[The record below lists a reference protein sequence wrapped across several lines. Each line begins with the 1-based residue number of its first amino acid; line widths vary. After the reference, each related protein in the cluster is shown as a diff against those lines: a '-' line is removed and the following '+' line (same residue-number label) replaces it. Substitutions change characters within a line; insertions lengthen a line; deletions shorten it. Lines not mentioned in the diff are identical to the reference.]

1 MLQQQVTPGP
11 NRERLTGPAG
21 GTRLWPAAVSWGAQ
35 LGVAAILAQTLYFK
49 FTYAPETQVIFADR
63 GGRPAATAV
72 GIVELVCVALLL
84 IPRTAAVG
92 AVLSLLVIGGAL
104 FTHLTSL
111 GIAIKDPAT
120 GESDGGLLF
129 GLAVAVAVGSL
140 VVLALRWRQL
150 PFVGR
155 FVSIS

>member
-1 MLQQQVTPGP
+1 MLQQQVTPEP
-11 NRERLTGPAG
+11 NRASPTGPTG
-21 GTRLWPAAVSWGAQ
+21 GMRFWPAAVSWGAQ

-49 FTYAPETQVIFADR
+49 FTYAPETQVIFAAR

-72 GIVELVCVALLL
+72 GLTELVCVVLLL

-111 GIAIKDPAT
+111 GIAVTDPAT

-129 GLAVAVAVGSL
+129 ALAVAVAVGSL

-150 PFVGR
+150 PLLPEQFRVG
-155 FVSIS
+155 